1 MKTNMIQ
8 ETIKRVLREETLKDS
23 LTDLIKTDGI
33 ERAAKAIGGFKRLA
47 KILEID
53 LDDIN
58 DQVEL
63 VKNFIYSEDVEG
75 VEVISIETRDA
86 RSGGKIIDVHIKHY
100 FDDNVSHIDSW
111 YKQIMLDKF
120 RKVFPF
126 QITDVR
132 EPVFFKTK
140 PKISLDCHVIED
152 EDIVDD
158 TEDVIDNVTE
168 NVTEERK
175 FSNAFKRRVNELD
188 ILIKAVL
195 EELYPCDYRTS
206 GEFINAIID
215 EVIWLVR
222 TNFNDDVHMMIKM
235 NVPYYIFNYK
245 KRELTDI
252 FIDVKEECEKNS

>member
-1 MKTNMIQ
+1 MKLK
-8 ETIKRVLREETLKDS
+8 EHIKKILSEETLKDS

-33 ERAAKAIGGFKRLA
+33 QRASKTVGGFKRLA

-58 DQVEL
+58 DQVKL
-63 VKNFIYSEDVEG
+63 VKDFIYSEDVEG
-75 VEVISIETRDA
+75 VEVISIETRDG

-100 FDDNVSHIDSW
+100 FDDNISHIDSW

-158 TEDVIDNVTE
+158 TEDVIDNGTE
-168 NVTEERK
+168 NITEERK

>member
-1 MKTNMIQ
+1 MKIKH
-8 ETIKRVLREETLKDS
+8 TIRKILNEETLKDS

-33 ERAAKAIGGFKRLA
+33 ERAAKTVGGFKRLS

-53 LDDIN
+53 LDNIDA
-58 DQVEL
+58 QEKL
-63 VKNFIYSEDVEG
+63 VKDFIYSENVEG
-75 VEVISIETRDA
+75 VEVSFIEVRNGI
-86 RSGGKIIDVHIKHY
+86 SGGKIIDVHIKHY
-100 FDDNVSHIDSW
+100 FDDNISYIDSW

-152 EDIVDD
+152 EDIEDD

-175 FSNAFKRRVNELD
+175 FSNEFKRRINELD
-188 ILIKAVL
+188 LLIRAVL
-195 EELYPCDYRTS
+195 EEVYPCDYRTS

-252 FIDVKEECEKNS
+252 FVEAKEECEKNS